1 MIIKPVL
8 SLSEAEEDVM
18 TEKRRINV
26 LIDGRSFTIVG
37 AEDEKYIRELASYV
51 DLNIK
56 KLANKNEKLS
66 PAMAVTLAAVNIADE
81 YYRLQEKYKE
91 LDKRAKEPLEKY
103 DILKE
108 ELFESNER
116 VKEMENRSLSFQD
129 EMIKTKLSKEDLF
142 KEMNLLREQLEQQ
155 RNKETMLEKENKDCK
170 DDYFKS
176 QLEIV
181 ELKKQLSQALKL
193 LDEK

>member
-1 MIIKPVL
+1 
-8 SLSEAEEDVM
+8 M

-129 EMIKTKLSKEDLF
+129 EMIKIKLSKEDLF

>member
-8 SLSEAEEDVM
+8 SLSGAEEDVM